1 MLLLPST
8 VELLLVHAFLLKC
21 NRAFSC
27 MYVFSLTAVT
37 DIHTPAGLKAAPGSW
52 DRWPVLASLPLL
64 SAAEAE
70 QESERA
76 RRQVASARQGLWV
89 WMCMRVHVWMCFY
102 RDSVWCY
109 YSV

>member
-1 MLLLPST
+1 M
-8 VELLLVHAFLLKC
+8 HAFLLKRS
-21 NRAFSC
+21 RAFSC
-27 MYVFSLTAVT
+27 SYVFSLTAMT

-76 RRQVASARQGLWV
+76 LRQVASARQGVWV
-89 WMCMRVHVWMCFY
+89 WMCVRVQV
-102 RDSVWCY
+102 
-109 YSV
+109 